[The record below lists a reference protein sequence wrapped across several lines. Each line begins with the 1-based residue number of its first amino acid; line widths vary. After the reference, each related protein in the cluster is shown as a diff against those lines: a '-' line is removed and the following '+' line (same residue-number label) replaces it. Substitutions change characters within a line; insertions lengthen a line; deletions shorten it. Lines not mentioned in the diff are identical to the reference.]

1 MFLRHSEDLDL
12 GKDPGRVRPEDKRRQ
27 VATVNALL
35 ASFTGPKNQRR
46 ELQVLADEVGLGK
59 TFVALATAYSIL
71 KGITQRD
78 PSLDQEDI
86 YKGYRAVLVIVPS
99 QTLAKKWEREV
110 EAIRTRCSVNPAAT
124 DWFTGK
130 ACVSA
135 TDLYEFLVKASDR
148 RRKPGENPCVL
159 ICTGNIFTKRMVD
172 QEPRLRFMAACLF
185 RWLGNR
191 LSKHERHRVVTR
203 ASEVPGYEE
212 WSQFSRRVGKGHY
225 QVDLWDFDEHEKY
238 LADKDPSNLERSA
251 EKAYQSV
258 SIRFKDVSKALD
270 RIESLESGIR
280 LLSSRSVRIRGGYE
294 EPLGLLPYCKFV
306 AEKRGKPNWF
316 FDGFKDRLNDVYKEV
331 IQQLIDNVI
340 PLVIV
345 DEAHH
350 WRNEERNDRKKFAN
364 ELAPLTR
371 RLLLLTA
378 TPFQLHR
385 DELIRVLSIYRDL
398 EEAIGPDRA
407 ENLQKMVK
415 AVEKASVESE
425 TCGLA
430 FQKAWGRLGVEFA
443 RIDPNLSPALEIEL
457 GLEDPRKKLILE
469 AWRRIKS
476 KEGATESVDFLDRE
490 VPLPLR
496 DFFQRAVELES
507 ANIQLGAALG
517 KLMIRHRRET
527 CHRRF
532 LIGKEY
538 PKERVG
544 IFRPDQ
550 SRLYQA
556 PGAITPADT
565 ELSQYVMMRLVAE
578 QAGNKRRTTL
588 GMDLTGC
595 YTTLWS
601 SSEGKRALEAEDAN
615 AGQKLF
621 KLLKKLTGYKGKEL
635 DQADERHPKMRLV
648 VEEVIRRWETGEKS
662 LIFCQRVPTA
672 ETLHRLLERR
682 IKDRLR
688 SAKKALV
695 KSFGLEGDSDAD
707 VERAMRNFRESLSS
721 RESRGIALFMDRV
734 LLGWLGIKGIP
745 VPEFKEDERR
755 KLAGLYQRAY
765 TNRKPLFKK
774 GGSSTYDRVFLNRAV
789 EYILASKILAN
800 PSLFERIDDQDQ
812 TRELMEMI
820 SSEDWIQYRYGQP
833 SLTSTYGSEKTSEET
848 TDSAANST
856 FARGY
861 ELSDLEYEPG
871 DPAVNKLSELF
882 SGNNTRNVVD
892 SILSGPNLFV
902 PLALPNTEFNNLVA
916 KRSSELAKSLFDLN
930 KGQGEGYWDPA
941 GWDAR
946 GKAVNALARSILR
959 EDILLR
965 MPRETFKDV
974 DGNRTEKLLHGF
986 HRPISRH
993 QKESLAE
1000 RVELFLQEL
1009 AGLSPKE
1016 REPFFNHAMNP
1027 NAAAVS
1033 LVTGSSSHTEAR
1045 DSIFTGFNSPLLP
1058 DILVCTA
1065 VGQEG
1070 IDLHR
1075 HCRHVVHYDLG
1086 WNPAILEQR
1095 TGRTD
1100 RLGSKA
1106 IRERNSE
1113 IRAQWETENQIDE
1126 SSLPGLDIAIPYLA
1140 ATYDERVFNRLRT
1153 RAQVF
1158 EILTGGDPSADQ
1170 DAEVNWVEPNDD
1182 VVNSNAGFVPL
1193 PEELLESLRVRLDI
1207 SPSI

>member
-1 MFLRHSEDLDL
+1 MSLRHSEDLDL
-12 GKDPGRVRPEDKRRQ
+12 GKDPGRVGPEDKSRQ

-35 ASFTGPKNQRR
+35 ASFTGPMNQRR

-71 KGITQRD
+71 KGIRRRD
-78 PSLDQEDI
+78 PSLDKEDL
-86 YKGYRAVLVIVPS
+86 YKGYGAVLVIVPS

-110 EAIRTRCSVNPAAT
+110 EAIRARCSVNPSAT

-172 QEPRLRFMAACLF
+172 QEPRLRFLAACLF
-185 RWLGNR
+185 RWWGNR
-191 LSKHERHRVVTR
+191 LSKHERHRVVKR
-203 ASEVPGYEE
+203 ASEVPGFEE
-212 WSQFSRRVGKGHY
+212 WARFSRRVGKGDY
-225 QVDLWDFDEHEKY
+225 QVDLWDFEEHEKY
-238 LADKDPSNLERSA
+238 LADKDSFLLERSL
-251 EKAYQSV
+251 EKDYQSV
-258 SIRFKDVSKALD
+258 SIRFKDVARALD
-270 RIESLESGIR
+270 RIENLESGIR
-280 LLSSRSVRIRGGYE
+280 LLNSRSVKIRGGCE

-316 FDGFKDRLNDVYKEV
+316 FDGFKDRLNDVYKEI

-350 WRNEERNDRKKFAN
+350 WRNEERNDRKKFAK

-407 ENLQKMVK
+407 ENLQKMVE
-415 AVEKASVESE
+415 AVENASAESE
-425 TCGLA
+425 TRGLA
-430 FQKAWGRLGVEFA
+430 FQKAWGRLGDEFA
-443 RIDPNLSPALEIEL
+443 RIDPKLSPALEIGL
-457 GLEDPRKKLILE
+457 GLEDPRKNLILE
-469 AWRRIKS
+469 GWRRIK
-476 KEGATESVDFLDRE
+476 ARRDVTESVDFLIGE

-496 DFFQRAVELES
+496 DFFQRAVDLER
-507 ANIQLGAALG
+507 ANIQLGLALG

-532 LIGKEY
+532 LIGQEY
-538 PKERVG
+538 PKERFG
-544 IFRPDQ
+544 KFRPDQ

-565 ELSQYVMMRLVAE
+565 ELSQYVLMRLVAE
-578 QAGNKRRTTL
+578 QAGKKRKTTL

-601 SSEGKRALEAEDAN
+601 SSEGKRALQAEDAN
-615 AGQKLF
+615 EGQKLF

-648 VEEVIRRWETGEKS
+648 VEEVIRRWEAGEKS

-688 SAKKALV
+688 YAKKALV
-695 KSFGLEGDSDAD
+695 KSLGMEGDSDAD

-721 RESRGIALFMDRV
+721 KESRGITLFMDRV
-734 LLGWLGIKGIP
+734 LLGWLHLKGIP
-745 VPEFKEDERR
+745 VPEFREDERR
-755 KLAGLYQRAY
+755 QLASLYRRAF
-765 TNRKPLFKK
+765 TNGKPLFKK
-774 GGSSTYDRVFLNRAV
+774 DGTSSYDRVFLNRSV
-789 EYILASKILAN
+789 EHILAGKILAN
-800 PSLFERIDDQDQ
+800 PSFLENIDDHDQ

-820 SSEDWIQYRYGQP
+820 SSDDWIKYRYGQP
-833 SLTSTYGSEKTSEET
+833 NLTSNYGDEKIPAEAA
-848 TDSAANST
+848 DSAANST

-861 ELSDLEYEPG
+861 ELSERESEPA
-871 DPAVNKLSELF
+871 DPVLKRLSELF
-882 SGNNTRNVVD
+882 SENNTRNVVD
-892 SILSGPNLFV
+892 SIISGPNLFV
-902 PLALPNTEFNNLVA
+902 PLGLPNTEFNILVA
-916 KRSSELAKSLFDLN
+916 ERSSKLAKSLFELN
-930 KGQGEGYWDPA
+930 KGQGEGNWDLA
-941 GWDAR
+941 GWDTR
-946 GKAVNALARSILR
+946 GRAVNALARSILR

-974 DGNRTEKLLHGF
+974 DENRAEKLLHGF
-986 HRPISRH
+986 HRPISRY

-1000 RVELFLQEL
+1000 RVELFLHEL

-1027 NAAAVS
+1027 NASAVS
-1033 LVTGSSSHTEAR
+1033 LVTGSTSQSEAR
-1045 DSIFTGFNSPLLP
+1045 DSVFTGFNSPLLP

-1113 IRAQWETENQIDE
+1113 IKAQRDNGVHIDE
-1126 SSLPGLDIAIPYLA
+1126 SRLPGLDIAIPYLA

-1170 DAEVNWVEPNDD
+1170 DAEVNWVEPNDE
-1182 VVNSNAGFVPL
+1182 VVNRNAGFVPL
-1193 PEELLESLRVRLDI
+1193 PEELLESLRVRLDVFSGI
-1207 SPSI
+1207 